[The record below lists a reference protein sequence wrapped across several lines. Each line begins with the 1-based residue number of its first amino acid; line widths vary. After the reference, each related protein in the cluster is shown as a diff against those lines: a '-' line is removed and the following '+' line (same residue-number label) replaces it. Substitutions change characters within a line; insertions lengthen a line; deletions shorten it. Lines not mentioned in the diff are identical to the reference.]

1 MLGKQAVIIEKEESL
16 QDTCEPKN
24 ELYGLA
30 SVYHSSKAYFF
41 SATYDSNHKK
51 LLQ

>member
-1 MLGKQAVIIEKEESL
+1 MLGKQVVIIAKEESC
-16 QDTCEPKN
+16 QDTDEPTN

-30 SVYHSSKAYFF
+30 AVYHSSKAYFF